1 MNSPAE
7 LSVVIPC
14 LNEAARLPLLL
25 ADLHRGE
32 LELEILL
39 ADGGSSDATPQIA
52 GQTGAR
58 LITIHPPGRGRQL
71 RVAADQARGDW
82 LLFLHADS
90 RLPFAGPVQ
99 FARC

>member
-1 MNSPAE
+1 MNSPPE

-39 ADGGSSDATPQIA
+39 ADGGSSDATPQVA
-52 GQTGAR
+52 GQSGAR
-58 LITIHPPGRGRQL
+58 LIKIHPPGRGRQL
-71 RVAADQARGDW
+71 RAAANQARGDW

-90 RLPFAGPVQ
+90 RLPL
-99 FARC
+99 R